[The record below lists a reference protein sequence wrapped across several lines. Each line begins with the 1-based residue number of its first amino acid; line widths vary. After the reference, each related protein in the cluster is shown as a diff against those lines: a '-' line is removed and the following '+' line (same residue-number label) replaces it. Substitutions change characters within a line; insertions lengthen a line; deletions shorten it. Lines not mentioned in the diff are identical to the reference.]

1 MCGGKQNTTGP
12 VRKDRKG
19 EAGILIGRRLKQRLP
34 INFLVLAPRLC
45 RGVQKSLSVQQKKQ
59 KRQINNIRETDL
71 YKNSFRKGL
80 YQKTGKTNDSAP
92 IEIER
97 LSISSFPV
105 GVSPLRVSDRTN
117 AFRHSQYPQGFARIC
132 RTTSRAGGL
141 LLSLEPS
148 RQRRGFRKSFSDPY
162 ERKTPFGKIKVR
174 PANCTEI
181 PKGGHSDDE

>member
-34 INFLVLAPRLC
+34 ISFLVLAPRLC

-97 LSISSFPV
+97 LSISRFPV
-105 GVSPLRVSDRTN
+105 GVSPLRVSDHTN
-117 AFRHSQYPQGFARIC
+117 ALRRGQYHRALPACAEPPTLLVGYYC
-132 RTTSRAGGL
+132 LSNHPGSAGGSEKALAIRMKEKL
-141 LLSLEPS
+141 LL
-148 RQRRGFRKSFSDPY
+148 
-162 ERKTPFGKIKVR
+162 VR
-174 PANCTEI
+174 
-181 PKGGHSDDE
+181 